1 MPSEQRVNDL
11 TKEIM
16 KDIRIIEERI
26 NHLDREVVKMRT
38 QIIFFILF
46 LEIVLSPLLGV
57 FFSFL
62 VTLLRAQ

>member
-62 VTLLRAQ
+62 VTLLRVQ